1 MLGEY
6 SGVKFVGIIKEVAPS
21 GRAKTDEELV
31 YELCLVQFVPCI
43 VGSFIEIDVF
53 GDLFHEVGSVR
64 A

>member
-1 MLGEY
+1 MSAQHIEGAT
-6 SGVKFVGIIKEVAPS
+6 FEV
-21 GRAKTDEELV
+21 RAHRIPKTDEELV